1 MFKIRFILII
11 PIPNECCFDN
21 QALLFFHERSLE
33 IKLTVP
39 LRQISVF
46 WISVIFIVVTFKDF
60 TRENI
65 KIEST

>member
-1 MFKIRFILII
+1 MNVTSII
-11 PIPNECCFDN
+11 GLCS
-21 QALLFFHERSLE
+21 FFHERSLE

-39 LRQISVF
+39 LCLISVF
-46 WISVIFIVVTFKDF
+46 WISVIFVVVTFKDF

>member
-11 PIPNECCFDN
+11 PIPNECYFDN
-21 QALLFFHERSLE
+21 RALLFFHERSLE

-39 LRQISVF
+39 LCLISVF
-46 WISVIFIVVTFKDF
+46 WISVIFVVVTFKDF

>member
-1 MFKIRFILII
+1 MFKIRFILLI
-11 PIPNECCFDN
+11 PIPNDN
-21 QALLFFHERSLE
+21 RALLFFHERSLE